1 MYIFAVEETGA
12 HIDDETES
20 PLSTVN
26 NESPLWTIADV
37 TEHVHRDHV
46 KPSAINEHGMH
57 DKDKSDIPETAKKK
71 ILKPKKSGKCYN
83 VSFHFFV
90 CEHVFYYRYFFK
102 MTNYR
107 VPNATGRSI
116 IKTVW
121 CTTCDLTVAN
131 DLTNVKSAGKVSLLP
146 VR

>member
-83 VSFHFFV
+83 SSFHFLSVNTCF
-90 CEHVFYYRYFFK
+90 
-102 MTNYR
+102 
-107 VPNATGRSI
+107 I
-116 IKTVW
+116 I
-121 CTTCDLTVAN
+121 DIFL
-131 DLTNVKSAGKVSLLP
+131 
-146 VR
+146 R